1 MSIIINGEI
10 PSSLNGLE
18 KTFFRICFK
27 IFFNWL
33 TALAQK
39 NILYS
44 GYFSG
49 GKIFVDM
56 EHFLGSWKKF
66 VVTCTRA
73 LMGVARCIYG
83 NCFVGKY
90 FVVCFSTMKTTKF

>member
-39 NILYS
+39 NVLYS

-56 EHFLGSWKKF
+56 EHFLGSWKKIRSY
-66 VVTCTRA
+66 VYACTNGRGS
-73 LMGVARCIYG
+73 LHLW
-83 NCFVGKY
+83 
-90 FVVCFSTMKTTKF
+90 